1 MYVSSNFFFEISLA
15 PNFLFIHWF
24 DFFVCVILQDAVVNE
39 LAHKVGINKA
49 VRDKQLLPQDEV
61 YNGALEDILTGL
73 KNEPYRR
80 ADAVR
85 RSYRRRIDNRLSR
98 TFDEFDVWKKR
109 GVRVS
114 APISIYVEVS
124 VIFVEASVIDDW
136 IWKQANFPLD

>member
-1 MYVSSNFFFEISLA
+1 MYVSTINLFFSYRSIYLIRFYFNS
-15 PNFLFIHWF
+15 
-24 DFFVCVILQDAVVNE
+24 QDAVVNE

-98 TFDEFDVWKKR
+98 TFDEFDV
-109 GVRVS
+109 
-114 APISIYVEVS
+114 
-124 VIFVEASVIDDW
+124 
-136 IWKQANFPLD
+136 